1 MIHYI
6 NEFPGRKIKIGDQS
20 YLYFGGTAYLGLQ
33 TDRRFQRILIRNIR
47 KYGTNYGA
55 SRISNIRLSVYDQ
68 AENYLTKLVGS
79 EACSTLSSGYLAG
92 QFVRQYFNSNAYKI
106 FYAPNSHPALQ
117 LSENENNSTYE
128 ALKRELDVYLKQ
140 TSAGTPVVFL
150 DSIDFT
156 GNCYPNFNGLKT
168 LPLDKIIVVAD
179 DSHGIGVVGD
189 NGGGVF
195 KMLLALG
202 AKEIVVCC
210 SLGKGF
216 GIQAGAVFGT
226 KKRIQSMTETPFYG
240 GASPATP
247 ANLATIL
254 DSGIILAKKRIKLN
268 KRILLFRKQ
277 LPENHN
283 FSIMAGHPAFTFEN
297 KEFTDYLEKNK
308 IIVTNFPYP
317 NEDSST
323 MSRIVLSSSHK
334 EKDLSKLIHLIKK
347 YFSVQI

>member
-6 NEFPGRKIKIGDQS
+6 DEFPDRKIRIGDQN

-33 TDRRFQRILIRNIR
+33 TDKKFQQLLIGNIK

-55 SRISNIRLSVYDQ
+55 SRISNIRLSIYEK
-68 AENYLTKLVGS
+68 AENYLASLVGS
-79 EACSTLSSGYLAG
+79 EACTTLSSGYLAG
-92 QFVRQYFNSNAYKI
+92 QFVRQYFNSNSYKT
-106 FYAPNSHPALQ
+106 FYAPNAHPALQ
-117 LSENENNSTYE
+117 LSENESNNTYE
-128 ALKRELDVYLKQ
+128 ALKTAISEYLEQTNDKTIVVY
-140 TSAGTPVVFL
+140 L
-150 DSIDFT
+150 DSIDFS
-156 GNCYPNFNGLKT
+156 GNSFPNFNGLKT
-168 LPLDKIIVVAD
+168 LPLEKMIIVAD

-195 KMLLALG
+195 KSLLALG
-202 AKEIVVCC
+202 AKEIVLCC

-216 GIQAGAVFGT
+216 GIQAGVVFGT
-226 KKRIQSMTETPFYG
+226 KKRIQSMTETAFYG

-247 ANLATIL
+247 ANMATIL
-254 DSGIILAKKRIKLN
+254 DSGKLLTKKRKKLN
-268 KRILLFRKQ
+268 KRMQQFIIQ

-283 FSIMAGHPAFTFEN
+283 FSIMNGHPAITFEN

-334 EKDLSKLIHLIKK
+334 KKDLSKLIHLIKK
-347 YFSVQI
+347 YYSDQI

>member
-6 NEFPGRKIKIGDQS
+6 DEFPGREIKIGDQN

-33 TDRRFQRILIRNIR
+33 TDKRFQRILIRNIR

-92 QFVRQYFNSNAYKI
+92 QFVSQYFNSSAYKV
-106 FYAPNSHPALQ
+106 FYAPNSHPALH
-117 LSENENNSTYE
+117 LSENNTSCTYE
-128 ALKRELDVYLKQ
+128 DLKRELEVYLKQ
-140 TSAGTPVVFL
+140 PSAGTPVVFL
-150 DSIDFT
+150 DAIDFT
-156 GNCYPNFNGLKT
+156 GNSYPNFNGLKT
-168 LPLDKIIVVAD
+168 MPLNKIIVVAD

-195 KMLLALG
+195 KTLLALG
-202 AKEIVVCC
+202 AREIIVCC

-216 GIQAGAVFGT
+216 GLQAGAVFGT
-226 KKRIQSMTETPFYG
+226 RKRIQSMTETAFYG

-247 ANLATIL
+247 ATLATIL
-254 DSGIILAKKRIKLN
+254 DTGEILANKREKLN
-268 KRILLFRKQ
+268 KRMLQFRKQ

-283 FSIMAGHPAFTFEN
+283 FSIMDGHPAISFAN
-297 KEFTDYLEKNK
+297 KEFTFYLEKNN

-334 EKDLSKLIHLIKK
+334 KKDLSKLSHLIKK
-347 YFSVQI
+347 YFSAQI

>member
-1 MIHYI
+1 MTHYI
-6 NEFPGRKIKIGDQS
+6 DEFPGRKIKIGDQN

-33 TDRRFQRILIRNIR
+33 TVKKFQRILIGNIK

-55 SRISNIRLSVYDQ
+55 SRISNIRLSIYDKV
-68 AENYLTKLVGS
+68 EDYLAKLVGS
-79 EACSTLSSGYLAG
+79 EACITLSSGYLAG
-92 QFVRQYFNSNAYKI
+92 QFVRQYFNSSAYKT

-117 LSENENNSTYE
+117 LSENENNSTYKD
-128 ALKRELDVYLKQ
+128 LKRELDVYLKQ
-140 TSAGTPVVFL
+140 TSAVTPVVFL

-156 GNCYPNFNGLKT
+156 GNSYPNFNGLKT

-195 KMLLALG
+195 KNLLALG

-210 SLGKGF
+210 SLGKGY
-216 GIQAGAVFGT
+216 GLQAGAVFGT
-226 KKRIQSMTETPFYG
+226 KKRIQSMTETAFYG

-254 DSGIILAKKRIKLN
+254 DSGEILAKKRKKLN
-268 KRILLFRKQ
+268 KRMLQFRKQ
-277 LPENHN
+277 LPKNHN
-283 FSIMAGHPAFTFEN
+283 FSIMDGHPAITFVN
-297 KEFTDYLEKNK
+297 REFTDYLEKNK

-323 MSRIVLSSSHK
+323 MSRIVLSSCHK
-334 EKDLSKLIHLIKK
+334 KKDLSKLNHLIKK
-347 YFSVQI
+347 YFSDQI